1 MSEWGEMR
9 IGDYADTFAGG
20 TPDRGDESLFGG
32 SIPWIKS
39 TEVNLG
45 RIKETEEFLSEKGLQ
60 TSAAKWIPANSVL
73 VAMYGAT
80 AAQIAYLEI
89 EATANQAVLAICPR
103 EQLDSLFLYYA
114 LTSAKHRLLFLAQ
127 GSGQP
132 NLNKQ
137 IVDRFEVPAPLPP
150 QQRRI
155 ATILTTLDEVIE
167 ATEKLVEK
175 HQQIKAGLMHDLF
188 TRGLWTRP
196 ELARGD
202 HKGTPAEATAQEGQL
217 RPPPEEAPGLY
228 QDSPLGLI
236 PIAWETTTIG
246 ACLQGID
253 SGKSPECPEIP
264 ATSDQ
269 WGVLKVGAVHPDGFR
284 AIENKV
290 VLNAA
295 LRNPAFLVATGDLL
309 ISRANTFELVGL
321 SCHVTTETGNLML
334 SDKTLRLRPSTTRM
348 TTRFMFWTLQTNK
361 SRRQIENSASGTSGS
376 MKNIS
381 QNGIRGIAC
390 VRPGLDEQEKI
401 TERMD
406 SLLSDINTQNT
417 HLAKLRQQKQGL
429 MHDLLTGRVRVDV
442 PSSATVPAE
451 S

>member
-1 MSEWGEMR
+1 MNEWRQMR

-80 AAQIAYLEI
+80 AAQVAYLEI

-137 IVDRFEVPAPLPP
+137 IVDRFEVPAPLPH

-188 TRGLWTRP
+188 TRGLWTRE

-202 HKGTPAEATAQEGQL
+202 HKGLPSEATAQEGQL
-217 RPPPEEAPGLY
+217 RPSPEEAPGLY

-236 PIAWETTTIG
+236 PKEWKVTSIEGLLDRIIDYRGKTPVKTESGVSLITAKNVRMGFIDPDPREFIAEAAYETWMTRGIPKSTDVLFTTEAPLGNVAQIG
-246 ACLQGID
+246 TTEKVAFAQRVIILQAA
-253 SGKSPECPEIP
+253 SWVNPSF
-264 ATSDQ
+264 
-269 WGVLKVGAVHPDGFR
+269 LKH
-284 AIENKV
+284 
-290 VLNAA
+290 
-295 LRNPAFLVATGDLL
+295 LL
-309 ISRANTFELVGL
+309 ISAKFQRSVFSLSSGTTALGVKQSEFRKVLV
-321 SCHVTTETGNLML
+321 CHPTETG
-334 SDKTLRLRPSTTRM
+334 
-348 TTRFMFWTLQTNK
+348 
-361 SRRQIENSASGTSGS
+361 
-376 MKNIS
+376 
-381 QNGIRGIAC
+381 
-390 VRPGLDEQEKI
+390 EQEAI
-401 TERMD
+401 ANR
-406 SLLSDINTQNT
+406 INSMEDQEATQKLQ
-417 HLAKLRQQKQGL
+417 LAKLRQQKQGL
-429 MHDLLTGRVRVDV
+429 MHDLLTGRVRVDN
-442 PSSATVPAE
+442 S
-451 S
+451 